1 MERKRKRREEKRK
14 RERRGGGGKDGRGEE
29 GGKEEGEKERRS
41 GGSISQARDQ
51 FCGRQLPAQ
60 HSRGGHSSIPYG
72 QCTHLRYSHLLFSE
86 TEYSL
91 TCRRVEH
98 CPWAASL
105 LVSCLSCHLRLVTLC
120 LLCSAALGRAKQ
132 RPQSCACAALGFVQ
146 RKMFPEKCISHV
158 VLTVSILTAGK
169 FFIVGKKLHSKGF
182 SV

>member
-14 RERRGGGGKDGRGEE
+14 RERRGGGGKEE
-29 GGKEEGEKERRS
+29 EEKERRS
-41 GGSISQARDQ
+41 GGSVSQARDQ
-51 FCGRQLPAQ
+51 FCRRQPPAQ

-105 LVSCLSCHLRLVTLC
+105 LVSCLSCQLRLVTLC
-120 LLCSAALGRAKQ
+120 LLCLAALGRAKQ
-132 RPQSCACAALGFVQ
+132 HPQSCACAALGFVQ